1 VATLAG
7 SESTYLATHEFW
19 YLRPGSVN
27 SVSFQADRDTTSSK
41 MVKTS
46 RYREKARE
54 LREAAAIASNDHAR
68 KQFTILARQY
78 EELATTLESM
88 TAP

>member
-1 VATLAG
+1 
-7 SESTYLATHEFW
+7 
-19 YLRPGSVN
+19 
-27 SVSFQADRDTTSSK
+27 

-78 EELATTLESM
+78 EELANTLESM